1 MALSWSAWGVYVGG
15 WWRWGWSYDGVG
27 GDLIAKSCLTLCDPM
42 DCSPTGLLC
51 LWEFSRKEFWSGL
64 PFPSP
69 GDLPDPGSNLGLLA
83 AGGLLHCRQILHQL
97 SSQGSP
103 WPYDDRWSIKILDK
117 LQNYLS
123 LSRALLCPGMKLTKC
138 GEATLSLSTLASFS
152 QFRGGSSHSSPRET
166 SSLLVWSTGL
176 QFWLKHS
183 ESSKCYSA
191 PNN

>member
-1 MALSWSAWGVYVGG
+1 MLSHVQLFVTPWTVACQAALS
-15 WWRWGWSYDGVG
+15 
-27 GDLIAKSCLTLCDPM
+27 M
-42 DCSPTGLLC
+42 
-51 LWEFSRKEFWSGL
+51 EFSRKEFWSGL

-69 GDLPDPGSNLGLLA
+69 GDLPDPGLNPGLLA
-83 AGGLLHCRQILHQL
+83 AGSLLHCRQILHQL

-117 LQNYLS
+117 LQNHLS

-138 GEATLSLSTLASFS
+138 GEATLSLPTLASFS
-152 QFRGGSSHSSPRET
+152 QFRGGSSHSSPCET
-166 SSLLVWSTGL
+166 SSLLVWSTGQQL
-176 QFWLKHS
+176 WLTHS